1 MDIIEAIKTNRPNL
15 SDSSIRTYISCIN
28 RIAKGIN
35 KNLLTDE
42 DILENI
48 DEIMKWL
55 ERYTANPRKTKI
67 ASIITTID
75 KKPTEEQS
83 KELKEILERLR
94 AQMWKDAEEIKN
106 KDESQTLTEEQKKNW
121 IPWKD
126 VVKRWEQLRIEAEPL
141 FKLEKLTRNQ
151 FFTLQNFILLS
162 LYVLIAPRRSQD
174 WTDFKLRDYDTSTES
189 KDNYMVIPD
198 SRKKPAY
205 FVFNSYKNSK
215 RLGQQRVNIPNYLK
229 LLILK
234 WGKINPSDY
243 LITNQFQQ
251 KVAHSRITM
260 LLNNIFGKSISSTLL
275 RHIYLTDK
283 LGNVDLKK
291 LKDITSAIGNSEIER
306 TLSYV
311 SKEHASDE

>member
-1 MDIIEAIKTNRPNL
+1 MDIIQAIKTNRPKL
-15 SDSSIRTYISCIN
+15 SESSIRTYISCIN

-35 KNLLTDE
+35 KNLLTDK

-48 DEIMKWL
+48 DEIMKWI
-55 ERYTANPRKTKI
+55 ERYSANPRKTKI
-67 ASIITTID
+67 ASLITTLDD
-75 KKPTEEQS
+75 KNGEQS
-83 KELKEILERLR
+83 DELKKILEKLR
-94 AQMWKDAEEIKN
+94 AQMWKDAEEIKT

-126 VVKRWEQLRIEAEPL
+126 VLKRWEQLKIEAEPL

-151 FFTLQNFILLS
+151 FFLLQNFILLS
-162 LYVLIAPRRSQD
+162 LYVLIPPRRSKD
-174 WTDFKLRDYDTSTES
+174 WTDFKIRDYDTTTES

-198 SRKKPAY
+198 MKRKPAY
-205 FVFNSYKNSK
+205 FVFNSYKNSS
-215 RLGQQRVNIPNYLK
+215 RLGPQRVNIPNYLR

-260 LLNNIFGKSISSTLL
+260 LLNNIFGKSISSSLL

-283 LGNVDLKK
+283 LGSVDLKK
-291 LKDITSAIGNSEIER
+291 LKDITSSMGNSEIER

-311 SKEHASDE
+311 SKEHSEE

>member
-55 ERYTANPRKTKI
+55 ERYSANPRKTKI

-83 KELKEILERLR
+83 DKLKEILEKLR
-94 AQMWKDAEEIKN
+94 AEMWRDAEEIKN

-151 FFTLQNFILLS
+151 FFLLQNFILLS
-162 LYVLIAPRRSQD
+162 LYVLIPPRRSQD

-215 RLGQQRVNIPNYLK
+215 RLGQQRVDIPNYLK

-234 WGKINPSDY
+234 WGKVNPSDY

-283 LGNVDLKK
+283 LGSVDLKK

-311 SKEHASDE
+311 SKEHYKE